1 MSLYTRSSFSI
12 GDHHFTSFHS
22 LQLSQTIYGHHR
34 FRILIGYDWLDKL
47 GQGMFSAARNFLGKE
62 ISISITPMDTFG
74 VYKPVIFNGL
84 VTSVNTGK
92 ENDGTHGFCVI
103 AGGSPTILLDDDPH
117 ITTFEQQPLQS
128 IVTQSL
134 KGTSP
139 YTQTAVTPNHEENI
153 KYTVQYKETT
163 QQFITRM
170 AARYGEWYFYDGQKI
185 IFGKYTPQKVS
196 LTHQQDLMD
205 FDIALEV
212 KSNNTRYSGYEY
224 RQNIVVE
231 NSTGAQPASNMNV
244 YVSHLKEVSEKLYRK
259 PSLFKPNYGFSGNAK
274 SQVDDLTSLQ
284 QRGRLSEMVVLS
296 GSSSNTSLKIGDIV
310 SINENAAGNVHH
322 GEFLVTGLEH
332 HCTENGDYHNTFT
345 AIPADTAMPQV
356 DLVALSGCEPQ
367 SATVTDNAD
376 PKGLGRIRVRFR
388 WQQQG
393 ATPWLRMIAPH
404 GGGNKGFYFIP
415 EVNEEVW
422 VAFEDGNPEA
432 PYVLGTTYNGDAKT
446 EFGDDQN
453 NIKAIRTRSGHTIM
467 LDDTSNGESITI
479 TDKNGNIITLDTS
492 GKHIHITAPE
502 NLNLTAK
509 NIHISAKENITMD
522 AGKNVVTDAV
532 DNIRATAGEEYAMK
546 ATNISGEA
554 GDGISFFAQ
563 EDYKQTSG
571 TMQLLSLLG
580 DMKIIGSGTTVLQG
594 NKKVKISRG

>member
-1 MSLYTRSSFSI
+1 MSLYTRTSFSI
-12 GDHHFTSFHS
+12 GEHQFTSFHS
-22 LQLSQTIYGHHR
+22 LQLSQTIQGHHH
-34 FRILIGYDWLDKL
+34 FRILIGYDWLEKL

-62 ISISITPMDTFG
+62 ISMTIKPMDTFG
-74 VYKPVIFNGL
+74 VYKAVTFNGL
-84 VTSVNTGK
+84 VTGVHTGK
-92 ENDGTHGFCVI
+92 ESDGTHGFCVI
-103 AGGSPTILLDDDPH
+103 TGSSPTILLENDPH
-117 ITTFEQQPLQS
+117 IATFEQQSLQN
-128 IVTQSL
+128 IVMSAL
-134 KGTSP
+134 KGTNP
-139 YTQTAVTPNHEENI
+139 YAQTEVKPAHEDNL
-153 KYTVQYKETT
+153 KYIVQYKETA
-163 QQFITRM
+163 QQFITRL

-185 IFGKYTPQKVS
+185 VFGKYTPQKVA

-205 FDIALEV
+205 FDITLEV
-212 KSNNTRYSGYEY
+212 KPNNIRFSGYEY
-224 RQNIVVE
+224 RQNTVVE
-231 NSTGAQPASNMNV
+231 NDTQSQPGASMNN

-259 PSLFKPNYGFSGNAK
+259 PSLYKPNYNFSGDAK
-274 SQVDDLTSLQ
+274 AQLDDFTALQ

-296 GSSSNTSLKIGDIV
+296 GTSSNTSLKIGDIV
-310 SINENAAGNVHH
+310 SISESGNIHH
-322 GEFLVTGLEH
+322 GEFVVTGLEH
-332 HCTENGDYHNTFT
+332 HCTENGHYHNTFT
-345 AIPADTAMPQV
+345 AIPADTAMPRV
-356 DLVALSGCEPQ
+356 DLTPVSGCEPQ

-393 ATPWLRMIAPH
+393 STPWIRIVAPH

-415 EVNEEVW
+415 ELQEEVW

-453 NIKAIRTRSGHTIM
+453 NIKAIRTRSGHTIR
-467 LDDTSNGESITI
+467 LDDTSNEESITI

-509 NIHISAKENITMD
+509 NIHITAKENITMD
-522 AGKNVVTDAV
+522 AGKNVVADAA
-532 DNIRATAGEEYAMK
+532 DNIRVTAGEEYALK
-546 ATNISGEA
+546 ATNISGVA

-594 NKKVKISRG
+594 NKKVKISKG